1 MSRRTVTI
9 DPALDKIIN
18 LIRGLSLL
26 VGLDY
31 TYTAVVNGLAYYG
44 ICYWLGI
51 EKAKAV
57 AMASQVITTDL
68 RMEGIQDELRDK
80 MVDTVLSKL
89 KPLAK

>member
-9 DPALDKIIN
+9 DPNLDKIIN

-31 TYTAVVNGLAYYG
+31 TYTAVVNGLTYYG

-80 MVDTVLSKL
+80 IINTVLSKVQ
-89 KPLAK
+89 PLSK